1 MKFIDTIEKMCYN
14 KINSERKGMNSMQE
28 KLYTKKQACEYLQ
41 CSLSTINRRIKTGEL
56 KILKNG
62 RIVRITESELDKLL
76 TGNIQRDS
84 IQSESVL
91 LPESWLRK

>member
-1 MKFIDTIEKMCYN
+1 MKVLDTVKKTCYN
-14 KINSERKGMNSMQE
+14 KINPERKGVNPVQE

-84 IQSESVL
+84 IQSEPVS